1 MELLGKKIFYQTLG
15 CKLNFSETSTI
26 RHSLEKEG
34 ALTTELIEDAD
45 ICVIN
50 TCSVTDVA
58 EKKGRQI
65 IRKIKKH
72 NTDIHIIAVGCYAQ
86 LRPEELNA
94 IDGVDMVLSTK
105 DKFKVK
111 DYLLNSAKETGIH
124 SCEIFSIN
132 NFDTAFSYGDRTRCF
147 LKIQDGCNY
156 FCSYCTIPYARG
168 KSRSGTIAQVLKEV
182 DEIAK
187 KGIQEIILT
196 GVNTGEF
203 GINNKENLYQLIQA
217 LDRRD
222 DIARYRIS
230 SIEPNLLTDDII
242 KFVGNSKHFMPHF
255 HIPLQSGNNEVL
267 KLMKRKYRREL
278 FADKIALIRKYV
290 PDAFIGVDTIVGM
303 RGETR
308 EYFEDAKDFIKS
320 LDISR
325 LHIFPYSE
333 RKGTLAL
340 QIPHIVSQAEKHKR
354 VNELME
360 ISDAKLKHFCDSFIG
375 QKKAVL
381 FEESNHKGIIHGY
394 TDNYI
399 KIQHTFEESF
409 TNKIK
414 DIKITN
420 KNILI

>member
-1 MELLGKKIFYQTLG
+1 MELLGKKVFYQTLG

-34 ALTTELIEDAD
+34 ALTSQSITDAD

-65 IRKIKKH
+65 IRKIKK
-72 NTDIHIIAVGCYAQ
+72 NNPDIHIVAVGCYAQ
-86 LRPEELNA
+86 LRPEELNS

-111 DYLLNSAKETGIH
+111 DYLLNYNKEIGIH
-124 SCEIFSIN
+124 SCEIFSVDK
-132 NFDTAFSYGDRTRCF
+132 FDTAFSYGDRTRCF

-156 FCSYCTIPYARG
+156 FCTYCTIPFARG
-168 KSRSGTIAQVLKEV
+168 KSRSGTIAQVLQEV

-203 GINNKENLYQLIQA
+203 GINNGESFYQLIQA

-267 KLMKRKYRREL
+267 KLMKRKYDREL
-278 FADKIALIRKYV
+278 FAEKIASIHKYV

-308 EYFEDAKDFIKS
+308 EYFEDAKNFIES
-320 LDISR
+320 LNISR

-333 RKGTLAL
+333 RVGTLAL
-340 QIPHIVSQAEKHKR
+340 QIPHVVSQEEKHRR

-360 ISDAKLKHFCDSFIG
+360 ISNRKLKDFCNKFIG
-375 QKKAVL
+375 QTKEVL
-381 FEESNHKGIIHGY
+381 FEEDNHKGIIHGY

-399 KIQHTFEESF
+399 KIQHRFEEGLS
-409 TNKIK
+409 NKIK
-414 DIKITN
+414 KVKITEQN
-420 KNILI
+420 FLI